1 MMILY
6 ALFIT
11 MIQLT
16 TSGKPARK
24 LLLMPSISPSE
35 GHSWPSPRPS
45 QGTSIDF
52 RRVIGLMYRTNQK
65 ITKPQ
70 FFESYKSERTNI
82 SNLDVASAYITKK
95 AIQSSIALSE
105 KDFTTPANEGVW
117 GGLQSRFNL
126 AVEMIPM
133 MIKIQNASGSKST
146 SMFVGSIS

>member
-1 MMILY
+1 M
-6 ALFIT
+6 AL
-11 MIQLT
+11 
-16 TSGKPARK
+16 
-24 LLLMPSISPSE
+24 
-35 GHSWPSPRPS
+35 PSPVPRCAN
-45 QGTSIDF
+45 
-52 RRVIGLMYRTNQK
+52 RVEWEFGLIYRTNQK

-133 MIKIQNASGSKST
+133 MIKIQNASGSKYT